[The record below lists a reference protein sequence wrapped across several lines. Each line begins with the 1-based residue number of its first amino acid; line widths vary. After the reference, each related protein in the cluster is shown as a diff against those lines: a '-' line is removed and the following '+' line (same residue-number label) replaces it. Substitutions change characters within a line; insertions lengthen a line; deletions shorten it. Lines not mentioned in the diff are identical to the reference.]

1 MASSMTSSVA
11 PSEYKNSPP
20 RASATTSK
28 QSAVVEVVLR
38 VLLFLGSLTAV
49 VVMVTSKQKELVPFP
64 PFGSVPNTTRFTDT
78 PAFV

>member
-1 MASSMTSSVA
+1 MASSMTSVA

-20 RASATTSK
+20 RPTITTSK
-28 QSAVVEVVLR
+28 RSAMVEVVLR

-64 PFGSVPNTTRFTDT
+64 PFGMVPNTTRFTDT